1 MEKKHRPLDGFYHKI
16 MTPSNARKAKSALP
30 MPLREA
36 NTSDAALM
44 KNKKIKRK
52 NKNKKNKNKNK
63 EAHAC
68 DVIFQTVNQ
77 LGQCSR
83 KRPKMDENRVFPT
96 NQVNMELFNLFTTSE
111 SPKIRIRID
120 QIFCYDFFNDSATNN
135 LRQVLY

>member
-44 KNKKIKRK
+44 KNKKIKRKNKNKKNKNKNK

-111 SPKIRIRID
+111 SPKILC
-120 QIFCYDFFNDSATNN
+120 FDFFNDSATNN
-135 LRQVLY
+135 LR

>member
-68 DVIFQTVNQ
+68 DVIFQTDLWAGLQ
-77 LGQCSR
+77 DHGPQSMSLLASAAISSMIQYL
-83 KRPKMDENRVFPT
+83 T
-96 NQVNMELFNLFTTSE
+96 NAQGW
-111 SPKIRIRID
+111 
-120 QIFCYDFFNDSATNN
+120 
-135 LRQVLY
+135 